1 MQTVKKIFTVV
12 IGTIIAA
19 YGIDLAIHAGFGG
32 ATLAVMWEGFSKT
45 FRLTI
50 GQASFIIALLMII
63 FSFFY
68 DRKQISWGTIIYQ
81 AVYSSFL
88 DIFEPVLIYAK
99 SPVVN
104 FLLMILGLCLLA
116 LGAAIYSY
124 ADFGRGSY
132 EAMTFSFVSRNGW
145 QIKYVRI
152 TLDILCVIF
161 GALLGGK
168 FGLCTVATIV
178 LSGPLLQFFL
188 TRLQKYDPLKFAQK
202 ITKAVRT

>member
-1 MQTVKKIFTVV
+1 MQTVKKLLTVV

-32 ATLAVMWEGFSKT
+32 ATLAVLWEGFSKT
-45 FRLTI
+45 FHITI
-50 GQASFIIALLMII
+50 GQASFIIALAMII

-81 AVYSSFL
+81 VVYSSFI
-88 DIFEPVLIYAK
+88 DIFEPVLIY
-99 SPVVN
+99 SDSDILN
-104 FLLMILGLCLLA
+104 FLLMLLGLCLLA

-132 EAMTFSFVSRNGW
+132 EAMTFSFVSRKGW

-188 TRLQKYDPLKFAQK
+188 TRLQKADPLKFS
-202 ITKAVRT
+202 

>member
-1 MQTVKKIFTVV
+1 MQTVKKISTVV

-32 ATLAVMWEGFSKT
+32 ATLAVLWEGFSKT
-45 FRLTI
+45 FRITI
-50 GQASFIIALLMII
+50 GQASFIIALAMII

-81 AVYSSFL
+81 VVYSSFL
-88 DIFEPVLIYAK
+88 DIFEPVLIYTNSK
-99 SPVVN
+99 LLN

-132 EAMTFSFVSRNGW
+132 EAMTFSFVSRKGW

-188 TRLQKYDPLKFAQK
+188 TKLQKYDPLKFA
-202 ITKAVRT
+202 

>member
-1 MQTVKKIFTVV
+1 MQTLKKLLTVV
-12 IGTIIAA
+12 GGTIIAA

-45 FRLTI
+45 FGITM
-50 GQASFIIALLMII
+50 GQASFIIALAMII

-81 AVYSSFL
+81 VVYSTFI
-88 DIFEPVLIYAK
+88 DIFEPVLKYSDSAVI
-99 SPVVN
+99 N
-104 FLLMILGLCLLA
+104 FFLMILGLCLLA

-132 EAMTFSFVSRNGW
+132 EAMTFSFVNRKGW

-188 TRLQKYDPLKFAQK
+188 TRIQKLDPLKF
-202 ITKAVRT
+202 T

>member
-1 MQTVKKIFTVV
+1 MQTAKKLLTVV
-12 IGTIIAA
+12 GGTIIAA

-32 ATLAVMWEGFSKT
+32 ATLAVLWEGFSKT
-45 FRLTI
+45 FGITM
-50 GQASFIIALLMII
+50 GQASFIIALAMII

-81 AVYSSFL
+81 VVYSTFI
-88 DIFEPVLIYAK
+88 DIFEPVLKYSA
-99 SPVVN
+99 SPVIN
-104 FLLMILGLCLLA
+104 FFLMILGLSLLA

-132 EAMTFSFVSRNGW
+132 EAMTFAFVNRKGW

-161 GALLGGK
+161 GALLGGR

-188 TRLQKYDPLKFAQK
+188 TRLQKLNPLKF
-202 ITKAVRT
+202 T

>member
-132 EAMTFSFVSRNGW
+132 EAMTFSFVSRKGW

>member
-1 MQTVKKIFTVV
+1 MQTVKKLLTVV
-12 IGTIIAA
+12 GGTIIAA

-32 ATLAVMWEGFSKT
+32 ATLAVLWEGFSKT
-45 FRLTI
+45 FGITM
-50 GQASFIIALLMII
+50 GQASFIIALAMII

-81 AVYSSFL
+81 VVYSAFI
-88 DIFEPVLIYAK
+88 DIFEPVLIYSESA
-99 SPVVN
+99 VIN
-104 FLLMILGLCLLA
+104 FFLMILGLCLLA

-132 EAMTFSFVSRNGW
+132 EAMTFAFANRKSW

-178 LSGPLLQFFL
+178 LTGPLLQFFL
-188 TRLQKYDPLKFAQK
+188 TRLQKLNPLKF
-202 ITKAVRT
+202 T

>member
-1 MQTVKKIFTVV
+1 MQTVKKILTVV

-32 ATLAVMWEGFSKT
+32 ATLAVLWEGFSKT
-45 FRLTI
+45 FCITI
-50 GQASFIIALLMII
+50 GQASFIIALVMII

-81 AVYSSFL
+81 VVYSSFL
-88 DIFEPVLIYAK
+88 DIFEPVLIYTNSRAL
-99 SPVVN
+99 N

-132 EAMTFSFVSRNGW
+132 EAMTFSFVSRKGW

-188 TRLQKYDPLKFAQK
+188 TKLQEYDPLKFA
-202 ITKAVRT
+202 